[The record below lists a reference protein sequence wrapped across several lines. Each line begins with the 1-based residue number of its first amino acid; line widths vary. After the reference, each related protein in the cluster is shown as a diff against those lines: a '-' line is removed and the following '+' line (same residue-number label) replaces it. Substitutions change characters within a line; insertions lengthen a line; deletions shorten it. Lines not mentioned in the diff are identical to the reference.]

1 VIKRCILIV
10 LLCVVLLSSQSPLY
24 AIDIYATGGWTNLVI
39 NSSHLRGGAGS
50 DLADSFESDAN
61 ATMIDII
68 GTSDAGDIWEVQIRK
83 SAPSW
88 VSDAT
93 LSVERTGDGSGAGLI
108 DEGTSY
114 IAVGESDVTFFS
126 GSGNRTNVPIRYKI
140 SGLSIMVP
148 PGTYSALITFT
159 VVDR

>member
-1 VIKRCILIV
+1 MIKRCILIV
-10 LLCVVLLSSQSPLY
+10 SICVVLLSSQSPLY
-24 AIDIYATGGWTNLVI
+24 AIDIYATGGWTDLVI

-50 DLADSFESDAN
+50 DLVDSFESNAN
-61 ATMIDII
+61 ATMISIT
-68 GTSDAGDIWEVQIRK
+68 GTSDASDVWEVQIRK
-83 SAPSW
+83 STSSW
-88 VSDAT
+88 PSDAI
-93 LSVERTGDGSGAGLI
+93 LSVERTGDGGGGGSI

-114 IAVGESDVTFFS
+114 IAVGESDVTFFR
-126 GSGNRTNVPIRYKI
+126 GSGDRTNVPVRYKI